1 MVAILENPEIRQL
14 VGKISVQAYE
24 QMGEDMGGIRRE
36 LIRGILIEE
45 TAPSAPHAFLITRL
59 YRWVLAAVGTAFYCR
74 QEQPLKLSDSMPQ
87 PDLAVIDGPEGDYFD
102 VHPSTALWVM
112 EVAVSST
119 VLDREKASLY
129 AEAGIK
135 EYWILLAS
143 EKAVEVHTVPE
154 AGKYAQ
160 QRVYRS
166 GETLASTVLPT
177 LRVDLAALFRR

>member
-24 QMGEDMGGIRRE
+24 QMGEDADGIRRE
-36 LIRGILIEE
+36 LIRGVLIEKV
-45 TAPSAPHAFLITRL
+45 APSAPQAFLITRL
-59 YRWVLAAVGTAFYCR
+59 YRWVLAVVGEAFYCR

-87 PDLAVIDGPEGDYFD
+87 PDLAVVDGPEGDYFD

-129 AEAGIK
+129 AEAGIQ
-135 EYWILLAS
+135 EYWILLAG

-154 AGKYAQ
+154 SGKYA
-160 QRVYRS
+160 RRKVYRP
-166 GETLASTVLPT
+166 GEMLVSTALPA
-177 LRVDLAALFRR
+177 LQVDLEALFRR